1 MLLDLSVAIDRP
13 IEQVFAFVRDIDT
26 QEQGDRVV
34 TIEKTTPGSARV
46 GTQYRERVRMP
57 FGRQGELLI
66 EISKLDPP
74 HHLSTRFRGP
84 VMHGE
89 IVYTLTPTGDGTHL
103 HQREEITYTGWA
115 WPANLLG
122 RRALLA
128 KVRKRL
134 HGFKSQ
140 LEG

>member
-13 IEQVFAFVRDIDT
+13 VEEVFAFIRDIDK
-26 QEQGDRVV
+26 QRHGDRVAS
-34 TIEKTTPGSARV
+34 IEKVTPGSIRV

-66 EISKLDPP
+66 EITKLDPP
-74 HHLSTRFRGP
+74 HQLSTRFQGP

-89 IVYTLTPTGDGTHL
+89 IAYTLTPSDQGTHL
-103 HQREEITYTGWA
+103 HQLERISYTGWA
-115 WPANLLG
+115 WPANVLG
-122 RRALLA
+122 RRPLRD
-128 KVRKRL
+128 KVRRRL
-134 HGFKSQ
+134 DGFKAQ